1 MHSSKWLRNIDHEKN
16 SKVTCCRY
24 VDIISIQ
31 ENCTIVCQLCLT
43 YCHFFS

>member
-24 VDIISIQ
+24 VDTISIQ

-43 YCHFFS
+43 YCHSFS